1 MISVTEALGLI
12 AQNRPEMRAENI
24 PLANALGRR
33 LAAPV
38 AARLTQPSF
47 DASAMDGYAVR
58 LSDVTHLGAK
68 LRIIGEAPAG
78 RPFTGGIKAGE
89 TVRLFTGSV
98 VPKGADSVIIQENIT
113 RQDGTI
119 TVQTPQSNAR
129 HIRRAGIDFKTGD
142 TLLPK
147 GCVLGA
153 AEIAVL
159 ASSGQKEISVA
170 AKLTAALLT
179 GGDELLPLGA
189 TPKAGQII
197 NSNPYALA
205 ALIEGWG
212 FNARI
217 LPTAKDTK
225 ESLSAA
231 LRGAKDV
238 DIIIPVGGASVGDH
252 DHMRA
257 VFKQAGLEMIFEKI
271 AVKPGKPT
279 WFGRLGEQIVLGLPG
294 NPASALV
301 CAHLFARPLLSGQSA
316 AVLSAQLADE
326 LPANGPRE
334 SYLRANIR
342 LGDNGVLSTAPMP
355 RQDSSLM
362 TPFLRANGLIR
373 RAANAPAAKRGVIAD
388 VLKIGSIA

>member
-238 DIIIPVGGASVGDH
+238 DNII
-252 DHMRA
+252 
-257 VFKQAGLEMIFEKI
+257 Q
-271 AVKPGKPT
+271 PGKPT